1 MANNTMGRVDILT
14 VKQRSNTI
22 IERFWKQHGFQPVF
36 WDNTNKMPG
45 VGRNIILNN
54 FYNSDRKWLVIAD
67 DDVIIDTA
75 RGDGKTFLQN
85 IDQILNAIG
94 DEITSFG
101 VMNNIVH
108 RVATTLKNPI
118 VKDNWVWMRSYSFSN
133 IFFHK
138 KTQNIPF
145 SETYML
151 EDQEWCMDQ
160 LCAKQRCATLMN
172 IAMKSIDNT
181 SLLFRDNK
189 DRIEQYQ
196 QAKQH
201 WFKKYP
207 TLKTDTR
214 NRVRKTALINQ
225 YWPTSLNWKS
235 VKDIGVCFRIP
246 K

>member
-1 MANNTMGRVDILT
+1 M
-14 VKQRSNTI
+14 
-22 IERFWKQHGFQPVF
+22 
-36 WDNTNKMPG
+36 
-45 VGRNIILNN
+45 
-54 FYNSDRKWLVIAD
+54 
-67 DDVIIDTA
+67 
-75 RGDGKTFLQN
+75 
-85 IDQILNAIG
+85 
-94 DEITSFG
+94 
-101 VMNNIVH
+101 NIV
-108 RVATTLKNPI
+108 
-118 VKDNWVWMRSYSFSN
+118 
-133 IFFHK
+133 
-138 KTQNIPF
+138 
-145 SETYML
+145 
-151 EDQEWCMDQ
+151 
-160 LCAKQRCATLMN
+160 
-172 IAMKSIDNT
+172 MKSTDNT